1 MLFAT
6 PMMVLYVFSIAI
18 AWFFGKKR
26 QKDDEIL

>member
-1 MLFAT
+1 MLFAA

-26 QKDDEIL
+26 TATAEA